1 MTKPQMTERE
11 FALEKQ
17 RRLREGVFF
26 YLYEKK
32 KWRPELEFN
41 DDIIR
46 SYVNNFKRRV
56 GCEMKYARLRAKQ
69 NKLEQEFVKQKKRE
83 IPWEIESQFLNK
95 KEFILD
101 LIRINI
107 PD

>member
-1 MTKPQMTERE
+1 MTKPKMTERE

-32 KWRPELEFN
+32 RWNPTLEFS
-41 DDIIR
+41 DDIIK
-46 SYVNNFKRRV
+46 SCVYKFKRSIGSKMGHERF
-56 GCEMKYARLRAKQ
+56 RAEQ
-69 NKLEQEFVKQKKRE
+69 NKLDRELMRQKKRDL
-83 IPWEIESQFLNK
+83 PSEIEVFFADK

-101 LIRINI
+101 LIHINI